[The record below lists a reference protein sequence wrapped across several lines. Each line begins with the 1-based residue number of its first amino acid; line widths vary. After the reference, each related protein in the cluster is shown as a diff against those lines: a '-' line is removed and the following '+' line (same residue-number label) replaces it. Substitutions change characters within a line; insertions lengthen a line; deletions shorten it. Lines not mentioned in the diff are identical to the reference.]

1 MGEGAPERRCIVT
14 GETGATQV
22 LVRFAL
28 TPDGHVVPDVAE
40 RLPGRG
46 VWVAARRDA
55 VTSAA
60 TKGLFARGFKGRA
73 LADAKLAD
81 VAEERLAGRCLEL
94 LGLARRAGQAV
105 AGFEKVRA
113 LLAKDGA
120 ALLLEAVDGAD
131 DGARRL
137 QRMAPDVAV
146 LRCFRAAELGAA
158 LGRDIAVHVALKP
171 GGLVATLERDV
182 MRLTGFRDSAGRNE
196 GLGNSGG
203 NHG

>member
-1 MGEGAPERRCIVT
+1 VG
-14 GETGATQV
+14 
-22 LVRFAL
+22 
-28 TPDGHVVPDVAE
+28 E

-46 VWVAARRDA
+46 VWVVARRDA

-60 TKGLFARGFKGRA
+60 TKGMFARGFKGRA
-73 LADAKLAD
+73 LADADLAD
-81 VAEERLAGRCLEL
+81 AAEERLAGRCLEL

-113 LLAKDGA
+113 LLAQGGA

-137 QRMAPDVAV
+137 QRMAPDVPV

-158 LGRDIAVHVALKP
+158 LGRDLAVHVALKP

-182 MRLTGFRDSAGRNE
+182 MRLAGFRDCAGRDE
-196 GLGNSGG
+196 DLGNNGG
-203 NHG
+203 KHV